1 MAEANNNEL
10 IKDKVVNRRIQAPR
24 RSYGYPRHA
33 MCTRKRMAD
42 LATVQHKKTPQ
53 YGTSVPGTGPAA
65 EIPAVEQCSLCLCN
79 VSQQNRV
86 NHVFMHLG
94 DYSFYRYRCRFEHCQ
109 YVTYRKKAI
118 NMHLTRA
125 HKKRDSAMIDDRMEY
140 ALGDDFNSAAAQRG
154 WSVHTNIVTGV
165 IYASESDVVITCSR
179 DKSILA
185 HCSPILAK
193 VHFLGPELLSNIEGN
208 PSRINSVCLFTRED
222 GVVTISEDRVL
233 RVYLKRE
240 TGQYWP
246 SIHQPLLLVPTVV
259 HLDEQSL
266 RVFVGFVN
274 G

>member
-125 HKKRDSAMIDDRMEY
+125 HKKRDSAMIDDR
-140 ALGDDFNSAAAQRG
+140 
-154 WSVHTNIVTGV
+154 
-165 IYASESDVVITCSR
+165 
-179 DKSILA
+179 
-185 HCSPILAK
+185 
-193 VHFLGPELLSNIEGN
+193 
-208 PSRINSVCLFTRED
+208 
-222 GVVTISEDRVL
+222 SEDLDLEFDAVAAKL
-233 RVYLKRE
+233 FGE
-240 TGQYWP
+240 TGE
-246 SIHQPLLLVPTVV
+246 
-259 HLDEQSL
+259 D
-266 RVFVGFVN
+266 
-274 G
+274 